1 MRNLC
6 CPAIVILFVVFSCVS
21 IYGKESLPP
30 ASPLAPA
37 SEQEKQV
44 AETMEMLDSL
54 VEIQSNLEQELKA
67 MKKKI
72 TASKTEAEKSNLQNE
87 LDLLDRQL
95 SETRYDF
102 ERIATGV
109 EIGIFAEKKAKKFSW
124 NEEFG
129 ILINPAVK
137 ELKRLTVRTRKKT
150 MLKDTI
156 SRYDNLIPVAHEAV
170 LHLESLINSSDN
182 PQMKAKIRKLQPEW
196 QNAEDRIK
204 HKLELAKL
212 ELDQLEEQEISL
224 SDSLSISAREFF
236 RARGFYL
243 IGGILTFITILLLFK
258 IAYRVI
264 FNFLPG
270 AKEKQLSFHVRL
282 LELLFRGSSI
292 IFAVF
297 CSFFV
302 LYLAEDWFL
311 LSMAIIFLLG
321 LAWTIRLGIPKLWDE
336 ARLILNVGPI
346 REGERV
352 ILYGVPWK
360 VEKIH
365 IFCKLFNPS
374 LEVRLR
380 IPIEKMIGK
389 ISRASKIGEPWFPC
403 KAGDWVV
410 VGDMPRG
417 KVVSLSHDAV
427 ELVEQ
432 GGKRTTYRTQDFLEL
447 SPINLSRNFRL
458 RIPFGIT
465 YNLQSQS
472 TTSIPDI
479 LKSYIEKK
487 LEESDYGK
495 KCFNLSV
502 EFMQA
507 GDSSLDLMILADF
520 KGELAEIYSRVER
533 TIQQWCVEACTENG
547 WEIPFTQ
554 LTFHWPEKEKLLNQS
569 LEKGFKS

>member
-1 MRNLC
+1 MINLC
-6 CPAIVILFVVFSCVS
+6 RPTLVILLVIFSCVS
-21 IYGKESLPP
+21 IYGKESSPP
-30 ASPLAPA
+30 ASPLTPA

-44 AETMEMLDSL
+44 AETLEMLDSI
-54 VEIQSNLEQELKA
+54 VELQSNLEQELKA
-67 MKKKI
+67 MGKKLK
-72 TASKTEAEKSNLQNE
+72 ASKTEAEKSNLQNE
-87 LDLLDRQL
+87 FDLLDRQL
-95 SETRYDF
+95 SETRFDF
-102 ERIATGV
+102 ERLATGV
-109 EIGIFAEKKAKKFSW
+109 EIGIFVEKKAKKFSW

-129 ILINPAVK
+129 VLISPAVK

-156 SRYDNLIPVAHEAV
+156 IRYDNLIPVAHDAV
-170 LHLESLINSSDN
+170 LHLESLVNSSDN
-182 PQMKAKIRKLQPEW
+182 PQIKAKILKLQPGW
-196 QNAEDRIK
+196 QNVEDRIK
-204 HKLELAKL
+204 NKLELAKH

-224 SDSLSISAREFF
+224 SDSLSISARKFF

-243 IGGILTFITILLLFK
+243 IGGILTFIAILLFFK
-258 IAYRVI
+258 IGYRLI
-264 FNFLPG
+264 FSLLPG
-270 AKEKQLSFHVRL
+270 AKEKQFSFHVRL
-282 LELLFRGSSI
+282 LELLFRVFSVV
-292 IFAVF
+292 FAVF

-321 LAWTIRLGIPKLWDE
+321 LTWTIRLGIPKLWDE

-365 IFCKLFNPS
+365 IFCKLFNPF

-380 IPIEKMIGK
+380 IPIEEMIGK

-410 VGDMPRG
+410 IGDMPRG
-417 KVVSLSHDAV
+417 KVVSLSHEAV

-432 GGKRTTYRTQDFLEL
+432 GGKRTTYRTQDFLAL

-479 LKSYIEKK
+479 LQSCIEKK
-487 LEESDYGK
+487 LEESDYGE

-502 EFMQA
+502 EFMKA
-507 GDSSLDLMILADF
+507 GDSSLDLIILADF
-520 KGELAEIYSRVER
+520 KGELAEIYSRIER
-533 TIQQWCVEACTENG
+533 TIQRWCVEACTENS

-554 LTFHWPEKEKLLNQS
+554 LTFHWPEKEKLMNQS
-569 LEKGFKS
+569 LEQDFKS